1 MKAETPEQA
10 HALFVQYFN
19 DGDIEALISLY
30 EPTATFVPS
39 EGEPITGHTAIRSA
53 LEGFLALKGHMV
65 LEVDKAFRSNDIGLL
80 FSSWKLSG
88 TDPNGEPITR
98 SGQTSDVVRRQADGS
113 WLFVIDNP
121 QGAAAAAQQ

>member
-53 LEGFLALKGHMV
+53 LEGFLALKGHRCS
-65 LEVDKAFRSNDIGLL
+65 RS
-80 FSSWKLSG
+80 
-88 TDPNGEPITR
+88 TR
-98 SGQTSDVVRRQADGS
+98 RFEATILACCSRVG
-113 WLFVIDNP
+113 N
-121 QGAAAAAQQ
+121 